1 MIIRLQYVFTLQGHT
16 CTNLNIF
23 YLNNIYTV
31 IQIAYDNKSNLKTIK
46 YLFVYMYI
54 CLLSNSMAKLNCVL
68 LKKWIYLTI
77 SININKNPPE
87 LVPSPPLSAIENILI
102 TEQDVSYWFL
112 DIRMFKKNPVQDY
125 VTLIITV
132 CLQITSQSCDRF
144 LSSRRPSCVI
154 IYLAN
159 PFQIWC
165 KASLAKGKL
174 KL

>member
-1 MIIRLQYVFTLQGHT
+1 
-16 CTNLNIF
+16 
-23 YLNNIYTV
+23 
-31 IQIAYDNKSNLKTIK
+31 
-46 YLFVYMYI
+46 
-54 CLLSNSMAKLNCVL
+54 MAKLNCVDIL
-68 LKKWIYLTI
+68 N
-77 SININKNPPE
+77 NINKNMPE
-87 LVPSPPLSAIENILI
+87 YVPSPPLSAIENILI

-112 DIRMFKKNPVQDY
+112 DIRIFKKNPGQDN

-174 KL
+174 SGLLHSSGRWVGSKHCQNLTIFSNILFSTSAQVKVTLNAWLFRPGKSLWYWYSYWIYVKHIVRFKKQY